1 MALPTQQSPGDSAED
16 FWLAWHDV
24 WLQPLAWLTE
34 WWNAYAVPAG
44 GHYTWHAPASG
55 AARPFDV
62 PEPIAHATEQDLF
75 A

>member
-1 MALPTQQSPGDSAED
+1 MAPPSEHTPSNAAED

-24 WLQPLAWLTE
+24 WLQPVEWLTA
-34 WWNAYAVPAG
+34 WWNAYVVPTSG
-44 GHYTWHAPASG
+44 RCPWHAPAS
-55 AARPFDV
+55 ASARRFDV

>member
-1 MALPTQQSPGDSAED
+1 MAPPSEQTPSDAAED

-24 WLQPLAWLTE
+24 WLQPVEWLTA
-34 WWNAYAVPAG
+34 WWNAYVVPTS
-44 GHYTWHAPASG
+44 GHCPWHAPAS
-55 AARPFDV
+55 ASARRFDV